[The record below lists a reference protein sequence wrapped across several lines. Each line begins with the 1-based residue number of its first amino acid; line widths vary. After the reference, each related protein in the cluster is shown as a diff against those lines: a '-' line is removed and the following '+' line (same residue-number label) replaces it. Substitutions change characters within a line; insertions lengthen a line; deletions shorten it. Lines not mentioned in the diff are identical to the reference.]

1 MVRKGNVTKENHK
14 GMVAGIGSV
23 LMDILIREDECF
35 VEKTGAPKGGMT
47 YVDPDR
53 IENILSMTSQAPV
66 IVSGGSAC
74 NTIMGV
80 GKLGGN
86 ARFVGKKG
94 QDQMGDLFTE
104 ELKQHQ
110 VEPLL
115 LTSSSPTGRVL
126 SVITRDAQ
134 RTMFTFLGASAEA
147 QPGEISEKCFEGA
160 DIVHVEGYL
169 LFNTELI
176 AAALKA
182 AKNAGARISLD
193 LASFTVVEHAK
204 DFLDELAKEY
214 VDILIANEDEARAFT
229 GYADEEKSLKL
240 MAEMSEISVLKTG
253 ERGSLVS
260 CGGQTVKIGAR
271 QGAQIVDTTG
281 AGDLWASGFLYGLA
295 NGYSPEKA
303 GELGAWCGYEVCRV
317 MGAKIPQA
325 GWARIRNHFRI

>member
-1 MVRKGNVTKENHK
+1 MRKGNVTKENHK
-14 GMVAGIGSV
+14 GTVAGIGSV
-23 LMDILIREDECF
+23 LMDILVSADDSL
-35 VEKTGAPKGGMT
+35 VEKTGAQKGGMT
-47 YVDPDR
+47 YVDPVM
-53 IENILSMTSQAPV
+53 IEKILSMTSQAPV

-74 NTIMGV
+74 NTLMGV
-80 GKLGGN
+80 GKLGGT

-94 QDQMGDLFTE
+94 QDPMGDLFTE
-104 ELKQHQ
+104 ELKRSQ

-126 SVITRDAQ
+126 SVITPDAQ

-147 QPGEISEKCFEGA
+147 QASEISEKYFAGA

-169 LFNTELI
+169 LFSRELI
-176 AAALKA
+176 TGALKA
-182 AKNAGARISLD
+182 AKNARARISLD

-204 DFLDELAKEY
+204 DFLDTLAGEY

-229 GYADEEKSLKL
+229 GYADEAEALKV
-240 MAEMSEISVLKTG
+240 MSENAEIAVIKIG

-260 CGGQTVKIGAR
+260 CRGQTVKISALRGAP
-271 QGAQIVDTTG
+271 IVDTTG

-317 MGAKIPQA
+317 VGAKIPEE
-325 GWARIRNHFRI
+325 GWERIRNHFSI